1 MTTAEEAVA
10 HLQTRYDNALAR
22 MAAKPVLREDEDYL
36 EFVADIERQ
45 LDAAKRLVASN
56 KRQRAQSRPDRDDAR
71 MHAEAFVRILAEVG
85 GPKQLRVWQGSSADA
100 RIYFPGD
107 LGYVTVSR
115 EGTVRDMARGGQ
127 TLAVTALYPAWRRA
141 YREALRLHT
150 QAREEA
156 LAQSDD
162 E

>member
-1 MTTAEEAVA
+1 MTLAENVA

-22 MAAKPVLREDEDYL
+22 MAAKPALREDEDYV
-36 EFVADIERQ
+36 EFVADIKRQ

-56 KRQRAQSRPDRDDAR
+56 ERQRAQRRPDRDDAR

-85 GPKQLRVWQGSSADA
+85 GPKQLRVWQGADA
-100 RIYFPGD
+100 GARVYFPGD

-150 QAREEA
+150 QARDEA
-156 LAQSDD
+156 RGLSED
-162 E
+162 